1 MSMRNLIGRHEVA
14 TDDELIELALGTP
27 LDLWL
32 GPEDGESPEERAARL
47 DAARD
52 ILADD
57 PALFDRTTRMVAELI
72 ETRAPDVVNVVAL
85 PRPATLRRPARTEA
99 A

>member
-1 MSMRNLIGRHEVA
+1 MRTYIGDQEA
-14 TDDELIELALGTP
+14 ISASEFIELALGTP
-27 LDLWL
+27 PELWL
-32 GPEDGESPEERAARL
+32 GEEGESDEERAARL

-57 PALFDRTTRMVAELI
+57 PELFDRVTRLAADLL
-72 ETRAPDVVNVVAL
+72 DVIPL
-85 PRPATLRRPARTEA
+85 PKMPAARRTLRTREA

>member
-1 MSMRNLIGRHEVA
+1 MKTFIGPYEART
-14 TDDELIELALGTP
+14 TDDVLELALGTP

-32 GPEDGESPEERAARL
+32 GVEDETDEERAARL

-52 ILADD
+52 IIADE
-57 PALFDRTTRMVAELI
+57 PELFDRVTRLAAELLD
-72 ETRAPDVVNVVAL
+72 TATPC
-85 PRPATLRRPARTEA
+85 RPASRPGARRRAARAGVA